1 MLTAPLGEDVTTRSG
16 RKPLTPLIVGAIGIV
31 FGDIGTSPLYTLR
44 ECFTGAH
51 GLPLTEENV
60 YGILSVV
67 FWAITII
74 VTLKYVTLIM
84 RADNH
89 GEGGIMALTALV
101 SRGLSDPRAR
111 WWLVGLGIF
120 GAAMFYG
127 DGMITPAISVL
138 SAVEGL
144 DVMAPAL
151 KPFVIPVTLAILIGL
166 FSIQRHGTASVGV
179 LFGPVVCVWFAVL
192 ALLGAMQIARDPAVL
207 AALNPAYA
215 FGFLTGN
222 PLAAF
227 LALGAV
233 VLAVTGT
240 EALYA
245 DMGHFGAIPIRR
257 AWLFFVLPALVL
269 NYFGQ
274 GALIIHDPGAIKNP
288 FYLLAPSWALLPLVV
303 LATCATVIA
312 SQAVISGAFSLTR
325 QAIQMGYCPRLT
337 ITHTSDRQIGQIYI
351 PFINWT
357 LMCAVMLL
365 VVGFQSSSN
374 LAAAYGI
381 AVTMALTIDSLL
393 IYVVLTRLWH
403 WNRLG
408 ALAIVIPLLVID
420 LLFLSSNAL
429 KIPQGGWFP
438 IAMGIV
444 VFTLLTTWK
453 RGRAIL
459 LDRLAQETMPLDLFI
474 SSIAASPPLRVPGT
488 AVFLTST
495 EGRVPHALL
504 HNLKHNK
511 VLHERVV
518 LLTLKTRDIP
528 VVPLAK
534 RLRIVEL
541 DCNFRQIEAFYG
553 FMEDQDIPALLEEC
567 GRCGVPF
574 DMMDTSF
581 FASRETLIASVAP
594 GMAIWREKL
603 FVSMSKNATKATE
616 YFKIPTNR
624 VVELGTQVEL

>member
-1 MLTAPLGEDVTTRSG
+1 MLTAPSGEEVPTRSS
-16 RKPLTPLIVGAIGIV
+16 RKPLAPIVVGAIGIV

-51 GLPLTEENV
+51 GLPLTEGNV

-84 RADNH
+84 RADNN
-89 GEGGIMALTALV
+89 GEGGIMALTALA
-101 SRGLSDPRAR
+101 SRGLTERRAR
-111 WWLVGLGIF
+111 AWLLGLGIF

-144 DVMAPAL
+144 EVMAPAL
-151 KPFVIPVTLAILIGL
+151 KAYVIPVTLLILIGL
-166 FSIQRHGTASVGV
+166 FWIQRHGTASVGV
-179 LFGPVVCVWFAVL
+179 LFGPVMCLWFVML
-192 ALLGAMQIARDPAVL
+192 ALLGGMQVARDPAVL
-207 AALNPAYA
+207 AALNPAHA
-215 FGFLTGN
+215 VNFLTGN

-245 DMGHFGAIPIRR
+245 DMGHFGASPIRR
-257 AWLFFVLPALVL
+257 AWFFLVLPALVL

-274 GALIIHDPGAIKNP
+274 GVLIIHDSAAIKNP
-288 FYLLAPSWALLPLVV
+288 FYLLAPDWALLPMVV

-337 ITHTSDRQIGQIYI
+337 ITHTSDRQIGQIYV

-357 LMCAVMLL
+357 LMFAVMAL
-365 VVGFQSSSN
+365 VAGFRSSSN
-374 LAAAYGI
+374 LAGAYGI

-393 IYVVLTRLWH
+393 IYVVLTRLWQ
-403 WNRLG
+403 WRSFA
-408 ALAIVIPLLVID
+408 ALLIVVPLLVID
-420 LLFLSSNAL
+420 FSFLASNAL

-438 IAMGIV
+438 IVIGIV

-459 LDRLAQETMPLDLFI
+459 FERLAEETMPMDLFI
-474 SSIAASPPLRVPGT
+474 SSISANPPLRVPGT
-488 AVFLTST
+488 AVFLTTT

-528 VVPLAK
+528 AVPRAE
-534 RLRIVEL
+534 RLRIAEL
-541 DCNFRQIEAFYG
+541 DCNFLQIEAYYG

-567 GRCGVPF
+567 GRRGVAF

-594 GMAIWREKL
+594 GMAMWREKL
-603 FVSMSKNATKATE
+603 FVSMSKNATRATE

>member
-1 MLTAPLGEDVTTRSG
+1 MARTARVESEATRPERRRLAPLV
-16 RKPLTPLIVGAIGIV
+16 IGAIGVV

-51 GLPLTEENV
+51 GLPLTESHV
-60 YGILSVV
+60 YGILSVI

-84 RADNH
+84 RADNR

-101 SRGLSDPRAR
+101 SRGLSERRSR

-144 DVMAPAL
+144 DVMTPAL
-151 KPFVIPVTLAILIGL
+151 KPYVVPLTLAILVGL
-166 FSIQRHGTASVGV
+166 FSIQRHGTASVGG
-179 LFGPVVCVWFAVL
+179 LFGPIVCLWFVVL
-192 ALLGAMQIARDPAVL
+192 ALLGALEIARDPAVL
-207 AALNPAYA
+207 LALNPAYA
-215 FGFLTGN
+215 FVFMRDD

-245 DMGHFGAIPIRR
+245 DMGHFGATPIRR
-257 AWLFFVLPALVL
+257 AWLFFVLPSLVL

-274 GALIIHDPGAIKNP
+274 GALIIHDPAAIKNP
-288 FYLLAPSWALLPLVV
+288 FYLLAPAWALLPLVI

-337 ITHTSDRQIGQIYI
+337 VTHTSEGHIGQIYI

-357 LMCAVMLL
+357 LLGAVMLL
-365 VVGFQSSSN
+365 VLGFQSSSN

-381 AVTMALTIDSLL
+381 AVTMALAIDSLL
-393 IYVVLTRLWH
+393 IYVVLIRLWR
-403 WNRLG
+403 WNRVA
-408 ALAIVIPLLVID
+408 ALAIVVPLLAID
-420 LLFLSSNAL
+420 LLFLASNAL

-438 IAMGIV
+438 IAIGIGA
-444 VFTLLTTWK
+444 FTLLTTWK
-453 RGRAIL
+453 RGRSIL
-459 LDRLAQETMPLDLFI
+459 LHRLMQETMPVDLFI
-474 SSIAASPPLRVPGT
+474 GSITESPPVRVPGT

-511 VLHERVV
+511 VLHERVI

-528 VVPLAK
+528 VVSRSD
-534 RLRIVEL
+534 RLKVNDL
-541 DCNFRQIEAFYG
+541 GCNFHQIEAFYG

-567 GRCGVPF
+567 GRRGMHF

-581 FASRETLIASVAP
+581 FASRETLIPSVAP
-594 GMAIWREKL
+594 GMALWREKL

-616 YFKIPTNR
+616 YFRIPTNR